1 MVHAIP
7 KSGFARTY
15 LIEEDEG
22 LLAVDCG
29 SIGAA
34 KEIEVYCTQVL
45 KKSLQDIRFIT
56 ATHFHIDHIGG
67 IGTLLMKCSP
77 ATRVLF
83 HPFVKEYLTGRRELS
98 PMKNWMDGLVPI
110 MIASCSGVGK
120 LSHVAFETFAGVP
133 LSAMKDRCC
142 LPYEPRVRYFD
153 AERLP
158 RYRLDFGDWEI
169 IATPGHTE
177 DSVSFYSAATK
188 ELICGDMIIGGKDG
202 TGCLNR
208 FCWDEGMIQ
217 EAFKMLNELIC
228 PRTIYPGHCD
238 IITDDENAFRKVEFF
253 NVSKEARV

>member
-1 MVHAIP
+1 
-7 KSGFARTY
+7 
-15 LIEEDEG
+15 
-22 LLAVDCG
+22 
-29 SIGAA
+29 
-34 KEIEVYCTQVL
+34 
-45 KKSLQDIRFIT
+45 
-56 ATHFHIDHIGG
+56 
-67 IGTLLMKCSP
+67 MKCSP

>member
-22 LLAVDCG
+22 LLAVDVG

-77 ATRVLF
+77 EARVLF
-83 HPFVKEYLTGRRELS
+83 HPFVKEYLAGRRELS

-120 LSHVAFETFAGVP
+120 MSHVAFETFAGVP
-133 LSAMKDRCC
+133 LVAMKDRCC
-142 LPYEPRVRYFD
+142 LPYESRVRYFD
-153 AERLP
+153 AGRLP
-158 RYRLDFGDWEI
+158 RYRLGFGDWEI

-208 FCWDEGMIQ
+208 FYWDEGMIQ
-217 EAFKMLNELIC
+217 AAFKMLNELIC
-228 PRTIYPGHCD
+228 PRIIYLGHGD
-238 IITDDENAFRKVEFF
+238 IIADDENAFRKVGTFSDG
-253 NVSKEARV
+253 V